1 MSDNKGPRREE
12 KEEKDAVS
20 RVKDYNERGREECE
34 EQLQTRNNFRPR
46 REKCTMNNNFNLGRK
61 EHGE

>member
-1 MSDNKGPRREE
+1 MSDNTVPRREE

-34 EQLQTRNNFRPR
+34 EQLQT
-46 REKCTMNNNFNLGRK
+46 KKRK
-61 EHGE
+61 VHNEQ

>member
-1 MSDNKGPRREE
+1 MSDNKVPRREE

-34 EQLQTRNNFRPR
+34 EQLQT
-46 REKCTMNNNFNLGRK
+46 KKRK
-61 EHGE
+61 VHNEQ